1 MVRAAALAFKFKK
14 ILLSKIKQS
23 SMRSATLFNISLLE
37 EAKTV
42 SIKMVQQK
50 ISKTEY
56 QW

>member
-1 MVRAAALAFKFKK
+1 
-14 ILLSKIKQS
+14 
-23 SMRSATLFNISLLE
+23 MRSATLFNISLLE